1 MSDSASATAIQCLR
15 WGAALAGFGV
25 ILGAFGAHGLRD
37 RLSES
42 ALNWYQTGVHYHLI
56 HALGILAA
64 GWAAST
70 ARGRWCAWAAGL
82 FGAGIALFSG
92 SLYAMALTGRTALG
106 LITPLGGL
114 CFIARLAGRSLG
126 EAEALSDRL
135 FPNAEVGLGVV
146 AGVAARIPGRIP
158 DQVELDILDPIQ
170 LLDRAVR
177 RGHDLGTERAH
188 LAGQGQLDVD
198 LLAFV
203 RNLDAA
209 HQAELDDAETD
220 LRIGDRH

>member
-114 CFIARLAGRSLG
+114 CFIAGWIAL
-126 EAEALSDRL
+126 ALSAATGPR
-135 FPNAEVGLGVV
+135 AR
-146 AGVAARIPGRIP
+146 AGASP
-158 DQVELDILDPIQ
+158 
-170 LLDRAVR
+170 
-177 RGHDLGTERAH
+177 
-188 LAGQGQLDVD
+188 
-198 LLAFV
+198 
-203 RNLDAA
+203 
-209 HQAELDDAETD
+209 
-220 LRIGDRH
+220 